1 MEISLTSEEE
11 RLVEHAKGAVAT
23 YNRIRHARGGID
35 TLYAFLLSD
44 SGTIH
49 DGACYE
55 NYLGHAAVCGERH
68 AIANMVLRESYA
80 AKIKSIIVAD
90 PVPALQEHGT
100 TPCGTCRHLIWC
112 HGTPHTTIIPMQYIQ
127 GRDGWSFPKLEKY
140 TIGDLYPAAATNRVG
155 LEIAAVAR
163 GKFPHRGATR
173 YRICRARPLSAFA
186 SHELHSARHRHTRSL
201 MTLRAILAMAVL
213 LAASPLAQAASDGP
227 AAKQFAA
234 WLEAFNKGDRAG
246 LLAYHQR
253 VFPYDVASRDVGDI
267 EREFGLSQGTG
278 GFDLINAEEAT
289 ATSFTALLKER
300 RSDQHARA
308 VMKVATTAPYRVT
321 AFEIHPIQTPAGL
334 EPQHLTEAELIEET
348 KRTVAQHHAN
358 DDFAGAVLIGRGG
371 KPIFTDAV
379 GLADREHKIPNTVKT
394 RFRLGSMNKMITAT
408 ATLQLVQAGKIAL
421 DAPLG
426 KYLPDYP
433 NKEIAKVTIHQLL
446 THTGGTGDFFGP
458 EFDAHRLELR
468 THADYV
474 KLFGNRGP
482 EFAPGSRWKYSNY
495 GFLLLGAIIERVSGQ
510 SYYDYVQQHVY
521 TPAGMVST
529 GSEPEERAVADRSV
543 GYTKMDG
550 NSAWKPN
557 TDTLP
562 YRGMAAG
569 GGYSTVEDLLRFAN
583 AIQQHK
589 LLDAKH
595 TTLLTTGKVD
605 TPGGRYA
612 YGFGERIINGT
623 RCVGHGGGAPGMNGA
638 LDICDN
644 GYVVVV
650 LANLDPPAAGRISEF
665 ITNRLPA
672 SAVPVKARPLVLDGA
687 AAKQFAAWLAAFNK
701 EDKAALR
708 AYHDQFFPYKAWP
721 EMSVEQEYALSVET
735 AGFEVKEVE
744 TATPTTYSALIMDR
758 ATHFFAGALMQVET
772 AAPYRVVSF
781 DLRPVDKPAKYR
793 EAERPLD
800 ATRRSQLLNAL
811 TRAIDANYVFPEV
824 GTRMI
829 AAVREHAKRG
839 DYDKITD
846 CTRFAELLT
855 EQLQAISHDKHLR
868 LMYGEPKPPHPPKP
882 DPNALGFG
890 FGKIERLPGN
900 IAYVVIHG
908 LGPVDGVRAKVV
920 EFMGRVA
927 DADALILDLRDNTG
941 GDPRTQ
947 ALISSFFF
955 DDKPVHLL
963 DFVARD
969 GTSKPL
975 STTPDVGKR
984 FGGQKPVYVLTSHD
998 TISGGEAIAYDLQTH
1013 KRATVVGEITA
1024 GAANPAGGHTLD
1036 DWFVLAVPGAHPV
1049 NPITKTNWEGVGVK
1063 PDVPTKA
1070 DAAFDE
1076 ALRRVKRELHR

>member
-1 MEISLTSEEE
+1 M
-11 RLVEHAKGAVAT
+11 
-23 YNRIRHARGGID
+23 
-35 TLYAFLLSD
+35 
-44 SGTIH
+44 
-49 DGACYE
+49 
-55 NYLGHAAVCGERH
+55 
-68 AIANMVLRESYA
+68 
-80 AKIKSIIVAD
+80 
-90 PVPALQEHGT
+90 
-100 TPCGTCRHLIWC
+100 
-112 HGTPHTTIIPMQYIQ
+112 
-127 GRDGWSFPKLEKY
+127 
-140 TIGDLYPAAATNRVG
+140 
-155 LEIAAVAR
+155 
-163 GKFPHRGATR
+163 
-173 YRICRARPLSAFA
+173 
-186 SHELHSARHRHTRSL
+186 
-201 MTLRAILAMAVL
+201 LRAILAMAVL
-213 LAASPLAQAASDGP
+213 LVASPLAQAASDSP

-234 WLEAFNKGDRAG
+234 WLDAFNKGDRAG

-253 VFPYDVASRDVGDI
+253 AFPYEVASRDVADI
-267 EREFGLSQGTG
+267 DREFGLSQGTG
-278 GFDLINAEEAT
+278 GFELLKAEEVT

-300 RSDQHARA
+300 KSDQHARA
-308 VMKVATTAPYRVT
+308 VMKVATAAPYRVT
-321 AFEIHPIQTPAGL
+321 AFEIHPIAPPAGF
-334 EPQHLTEAELIEET
+334 EAKHLSDAELVEET
-348 KRTVAQHHAN
+348 KKTLTHHVFA
-358 DDFAGAVLIGRGG
+358 DDFSGAVLIAKNG

-379 GLADREHKIPNTVKT
+379 GLADREHKVPNTLKT

-408 ATLQLVQAGKIAL
+408 ATLQLVQAGKLAL

-468 THADYV
+468 THSDYL
-474 KLFGNRGP
+474 KLFGTRAP

-495 GFLLLGAIIERVSGQ
+495 GFLLLGGIIERVSGQ
-510 SYYDYVQQHVY
+510 SYYDYVQQHVFA
-521 TPAGMVST
+521 PAGMTST
-529 GSEPEERAVADRSV
+529 GSEPEERAVPDRSV

-550 NSAWKPN
+550 SNQWKPN

-595 TTLLTTGKVD
+595 TELLTTGKVD

-623 RCVGHGGGAPGMNGA
+623 RCFGHGGGAPGMNGA

-650 LANLDPPAAGRISEF
+650 LANLDPPAAGRVSDF

-672 SAVPVKARPLVLDGA
+672 SDVPVKPRPLVLDGP

-708 AYHDQFFPYKAWP
+708 AYHDQFFPYQAWP
-721 EMSVEQEYALSVET
+721 EMSLESEYALSVEGD
-735 AGFEVKEVE
+735 GFELKEVE
-744 TATPTTYSALIMDR
+744 TATATTYSALLMDR
-758 ATHFFAGALMQVET
+758 ATHFFARALMQVET
-772 AAPYRVVSF
+772 TAPHRVVSF
-781 DLRPVDKPAKYR
+781 DLRPVDKPEKYR

-800 ATRRSQLLNAL
+800 STRRRQLLNAL
-811 TRAIDANYVFPEV
+811 TRAIDANYVFPDV

-829 AAVREHAKRG
+829 AAIREHEKRG
-839 DYDKITD
+839 DYDKISD

-868 LMYGEPKPPHPPKP
+868 LVYGEAKPPHPRKP
-882 DPNALGFG
+882 DPRALGFG
-890 FGKIERLPGN
+890 FGAIDRLPGN
-900 IAYVVIHG
+900 IAHVVIHG
-908 LGPVDGVRAKVV
+908 FGPFDRVRAPVIG
-920 EFMGRVA
+920 FMGRVA
-927 DADALILDLRDNTG
+927 DADALILDLRENGG
-941 GDPRTQ
+941 GDPHTE
-947 ALISSFFF
+947 ALVASFLF

-969 GTSKPL
+969 GTSKAL
-975 STTPDVGKR
+975 WTTPDAGKR
-984 FGGQKPVYVLTSHD
+984 FGGSKPIYVLTSSE
-998 TISGGEAIAYDLQTH
+998 TASGAEALAYDLQTH
-1013 KRATVVGEITA
+1013 KRATLIGETTA

-1036 DWFVLAVPGAHPV
+1036 DWFVLSVPGARPV

-1063 PDVPTKA
+1063 PDIVTKA

-1076 ALRRVKRELHR
+1076 ALRRIKRDLHR